1 MQTNGKPD
9 PEFLT
14 HSLEWVENRLPIIEE
29 TKTYRRGVNRFN
41 MRILVNDFSGGSYET
56 ELSRGLARRGH
67 RVLHVFFADNVST
80 PKGETEPRDGDSS
93 NFTIE
98 GLHVPVKFSKHSIR
112 TRRKADIAYGK
123 AVADK
128 VAAFQPDVVISANM
142 PLDAQDILQ
151 KMAVK
156 KNAKFVFWMTEV
168 YSFAVRFVLQR
179 KLGPLSGLISNH
191 YERLEQRLLKQSD
204 AVVCITPQFREL
216 AIGWGVEAS
225 RISVIEN
232 WAPLSEVL
240 TADKENAW
248 SREHDMDR
256 KFCFMYS
263 GTLGTKHRPE
273 LLLALARYLQSRGN
287 GHLVVIAA
295 GPGVEWLRA
304 NAENIQKDVLTILP
318 LQPYKRISEMLGTS
332 DVLIA
337 LLDSKA
343 GAFAVPSKIPT
354 YLCAGRALIVAAP
367 RENQAAAIVEQ
378 AEAGIV
384 ISPDNTGEIVRAA
397 KELME
402 NDMLRARYASNAR
415 AYAVRSFD
423 IEGITD
429 RFLQALGDSYVLQ
442 MSC

>member
-1 MQTNGKPD
+1 
-9 PEFLT
+9 
-14 HSLEWVENRLPIIEE
+14 
-29 TKTYRRGVNRFN
+29 

-56 ELSRGLARRGH
+56 ELSRELARRGH

-80 PKGETEPRDGDSS
+80 PKGETEPKDGDSS

-112 TRRKADIAYGK
+112 TRRRADIAYGK

-151 KMAVK
+151 KTAVK
-156 KNAKFVFWMTEV
+156 QNAKFVFWMTEV
-168 YSFAVRFVLQR
+168 YSFAVRFVLRR
-179 KLGPLSGLISNH
+179 KLGPLSGLISNY

-204 AVVCITPQFREL
+204 SVVCITPQFQKL
-216 AIGWGVEAS
+216 AIEWGVEAS
-225 RISVIEN
+225 RVSVIEN

-240 TADKENAW
+240 STDKDNPW
-248 SREHDMDR
+248 SREHGVDR
-256 KFCFMYS
+256 KLCFMYS

-273 LLLALARYLQSRGN
+273 LLLVLARYLQSCGDA
-287 GHLVVIAA
+287 HLVVVAA
-295 GPGVEWLRA
+295 GPGAEWLRA
-304 NAENIQKDVLTILP
+304 NAKDIQKDVLTILP
-318 LQPYKRISEMLGTS
+318 LQPYKRISEMLGAS

-378 AEAGIV
+378 AQAGIV
-384 ISPDNTGEIVRAA
+384 ISPDNTADIVRAA

-402 NDMLRARYASNAR
+402 NVGLRARYASNAR

-429 RFLQALGDSYVLQ
+429 RFLQALGESCVLQ
-442 MSC
+442 MS